1 MSLEDKA
8 KATAKK
14 VEGTIQEGAGNLT
27 GDKEAEIEGKAKKT
41 EGEAREGVEKAKDTV
56 KDAID

>member
-8 KATAKK
+8 KAAAKK
-14 VEGTIQEGAGNLT
+14 VEGTVQEGAGNLA
-27 GDKEAEIEGKAKKT
+27 GDREAEAKGKAKKT

-56 KDAID
+56 KDAIN